1 MKQVVQIL
9 DFRSCNPEGPHWRCK
24 CGRRMGYL
32 SQSLFHGLKISA
44 MLLVR
49 LLHLY
54 ITVDLQ
60 VQCKVTDLVA
70 HCGCCKEQ
78 ALHFL
83 AIMREAEAHAGRQ
96 WASEVRLR
104 GDIEV
109 DATAFGKFYISK
121 KCTAFRAQIDEIQSR
136 RRQQGERDAKA
147 FVVTLQV
154 LGAMERNGST
164 LLHLSDPRVP
174 RLVCIL

>member
-1 MKQVVQIL
+1 
-9 DFRSCNPEGPHWRCK
+9 
-24 CGRRMGYL
+24 
-32 SQSLFHGLKISA
+32 

-83 AIMREAEAHAGRQ
+83 ATEAHAGRQ

-121 KCTAFRAQIDEIQSR
+121 KCTAFRAQIYEIQSR
-136 RRQQGERDAKA
+136 RRQKGERDA
-147 FVVTLQV
+147 
-154 LGAMERNGST
+154 
-164 LLHLSDPRVP
+164 
-174 RLVCIL
+174 